1 MAGLFPENILEDILN
16 RIDIVELISG
26 YIPLKRAGRNFKAL
40 CPFHQEKTPSF
51 MVSPDRQI
59 YHCFGCGVSG
69 NAFRFLMQ
77 YERFEFPEAVEL
89 LAKKAGI
96 TLPQTKED
104 NRAISL
110 ATQLFKINE
119 IAALFY
125 EHNLSSSAAASVKQY
140 LLKRGLNAKTAGL
153 FRLGFAWDKWDGLLN
168 HLRSKGISLALM
180 EKAGLV
186 LPKEG
191 GGYYDRFRNRI
202 IFAILDIKNR
212 VLGFGARVLDQ
223 SLPKYLNS
231 PETPI
236 YIKGRNLYG
245 LNLAKEAIRD
255 NDCAVVVEGYLD
267 CITPY
272 QEGLSNVVASLGTAL
287 TPEQVRLLKRYTRNV
302 VMVYDADAAGQMA
315 TLRTLDV
322 FIEEEMGVRVV
333 SLPQGFDPDSF
344 VRRHGIEQLKER
356 IRQAEDLFDYKL
368 RMLSQRYDSK
378 KIEGKSA
385 ISLSMLE
392 TISKFKNA
400 VLKSEYIKKLGQKLD
415 VREEA
420 LLEELAKS
428 KSGRMRQQA
437 FSGLTQKEVSI
448 NPTEKLL
455 LKMMLQE
462 STFINRIKE
471 VLVPEDFQDERTAR
485 IVSLI
490 FELDRHG
497 KTIEPQHLINHLGDE
512 DFTRVICELTL
523 APDTLEQDAERVIDD
538 CTRRLKRERLQLEKR
553 RLHEEIM
560 ALKPGEDDEQLR
572 RLIEQFQDLAKVT
585 TRQAKNL
592 SQKE

>member
-1 MAGLFPENILEDILN
+1 MAGHVPENILEDILN
-16 RIDIVELISG
+16 RVDIVELISS

-69 NAFRFLMQ
+69 NAFKFLMQ
-77 YERFEFPEAVEL
+77 YERFEFPEAVDL
-89 LAKKAGI
+89 LAKKVGV
-96 TLPQTKED
+96 TLPQAKED
-104 NRAISL
+104 AKAVSL

-119 IAALFY
+119 IAVLFF
-125 EHNLSSSAAASVKQY
+125 EHNLNSPAATSVKQY
-140 LLKRGLNAKTAGL
+140 LLKRGLKPETISL
-153 FRLGFAWDKWDGLLN
+153 FKLGFALDKWDGLLN

-202 IFAILDIKNR
+202 IFPIFDIKNR
-212 VLGFGARVLDQ
+212 ALGFGARVLDQ
-223 SLPKYLNS
+223 TLPKYINS

-245 LNLAKEAIRD
+245 LNLAKDSIRD

-272 QEGLSNVVASLGTAL
+272 QEGLSNIVASLGTAL
-287 TPEQVRLLKRYTRNV
+287 TPEQARLLRRYTHNV
-302 VMVYDADAAGQMA
+302 IMVYDADAAGQTA
-315 TLRTLDV
+315 TLRTLDI
-322 FIEEEMGVRVV
+322 FIEEEMNVRVV

-344 VRRHGIEQLKER
+344 VRRHGMGQFKEK
-356 IRQAEDLFDYKL
+356 IRQADDLFDYKL
-368 RMLSQRYDSK
+368 RMLSSRYNPQ

-385 ISLSMLE
+385 ISSSMLE
-392 TISKFKNA
+392 TIGKFKNA
-400 VLKSEYIKKLGQKLD
+400 VLKSEYVKKLAGDLD

-420 LLEELAKS
+420 LLEELGKLRS
-428 KSGRMRQQA
+428 EKPRQQEQA
-437 FSGLTQKEVSI
+437 FSAPTQKGISI

-455 LKMMLQE
+455 LKIMLQE
-462 STFINRIKE
+462 SVFINRIKE
-471 VLVPEDFQDERTAR
+471 VLEPQDFQDERTAR

-490 FELDRHG
+490 FELDKQG
-497 KTIEPQHLINHLGDE
+497 KAVEPQHLINYLGDE
-512 DFTRVICELTL
+512 DVARVICELTL
-523 APDTLEQDAERVIDD
+523 SPDSQEQDKEKIIDD
-538 CTRRLKRERLQLEKR
+538 CTRRLKHERLQLRKR
-553 RLHEEIM
+553 RLHEEIK
-560 ALKPGEDDEQLR
+560 AVQHSQDDAHLR
-572 RLIEQFQDLAKVT
+572 RLMEEFQNLTKVT
-585 TRQAKNL
+585 RGETKI
-592 SQKE
+592 